1 MEDFEFKS
9 PRADSAEL
17 QRIKSNFQVAD
28 NERSELFEFRE
39 RNRKNPVVSSS
50 GIISTDSKFS
60 ENSISG
66 LTYPLKLDGKGGL
79 QTSSNFTRLSEQIKE
94 VLETRVGERVFRQ
107 FFGLPE
113 LMFET
118 ISEDI
123 LAQMIKKQI
132 KDAIPFQT
140 ELEVDVRI
148 DEDGRSTIF
157 VRYELEGAGSFIVKH
172 SVDAQ
177 NT

>member
-1 MEDFEFKS
+1 MKDFEFKS

-17 QRIKSNFQVAD
+17 QRVKSNFQVAD

-39 RNRKNPVVSSS
+39 RDRKAPVISSS
-50 GIISTDSKFS
+50 GIISEDSKFS

-66 LTYPLKLDGKGGL
+66 LTYPLTLDGNGGL
-79 QTSSNFTRLSEQIKE
+79 QISSNFTRLSEQIRE
-94 VLETRVGERVFRQ
+94 VLETRIGERVYRQ

-113 LMFET
+113 LIFET
-118 ISEDI
+118 ISEDV
-123 LAQMIKKQI
+123 LSQMIKKQL
-132 KDAIPFQT
+132 KDAIPFET

-157 VRYELEGAGSFIVKH
+157 VRYELESAGSFIVKH
-172 SVDAQ
+172 SVSNA
-177 NT
+177 